1 MNTFTPY
8 IPGASCI
15 LKRGDRADHRMTEL
29 NELIA
34 SAKGSTVKP
43 LTETFFVSYN
53 THQRR
58 KKFKVK
64 KRGGP
69 KPALATIQAGVVAFK
84 KKRRK

>member
-1 MNTFTPY
+1 VSASSPRFTARKTAARKSV
-8 IPGASCI
+8 ASW
-15 LKRGDRADHRMTEL
+15 
-29 NELIA
+29 NA
-34 SAKGSTVKP
+34 SAKA
-43 LTETFFVSYN
+43 ETFFVSYN
-53 THQRR
+53 TPRG

>member
-34 SAKGSTVKP
+34 SAKA
-43 LTETFFVSYN
+43 ETFFVSYN
-53 THQRR
+53 TQRG

>member
-34 SAKGSTVKP
+34 SAKGSTLKP
-43 LTETFFVSYN
+43 LTETSFVSHN
-53 THQRR
+53 TQPG

-64 KRGGP
+64 KRCGP

>member
-1 MNTFTPY
+1 MNTYTPY
-8 IPGASCI
+8 IAGASCI

-34 SAKGSTVKP
+34 SAKGSSVRAF
-43 LTETFFVSYN
+43 TEAFFVSN
-53 THQRR
+53 NKQHG

-64 KRGGP
+64 KSGGP
-69 KPALATIQAGVVAFK
+69 KRALAIIQAGVVAFK